1 MTRSVLITGA
11 ANGLG
16 LVISRHLWQQ
26 GYQVAM
32 ADLNL
37 DTVTRSAQE
46 IDPSQQRLLPLAL
59 DIRQPQQFSDALTQ
73 IRARFGELD
82 VLVNNAALTL
92 TTPIMEIDVEE
103 FDRVTSTN
111 LRGTS
116 SAARPSAAI
125 SASASRAA
133 LLTSRRWPG
142 KTAVPPPAPTM
153 QPPRAALLR

>member
-59 DIRQPQQFSDALTQ
+59 AEIAADGLAADEGTTQ
-73 IRARFGELD
+73 IGAGD
-82 VLVNNAALTL
+82 A
-92 TTPIMEIDVEE
+92 
-103 FDRVTSTN
+103 
-111 LRGTS
+111 
-116 SAARPSAAI
+116 
-125 SASASRAA
+125 
-133 LLTSRRWPG
+133 
-142 KTAVPPPAPTM
+142 
-153 QPPRAALLR
+153 

>member
-59 DIRQPQQFSDALTQ
+59 AEI
-73 IRARFGELD
+73 
-82 VLVNNAALTL
+82 AADGLAAD
-92 TTPIMEIDVEE
+92 E
-103 FDRVTSTN
+103 
-111 LRGTS
+111 GT
-116 SAARPSAAI
+116 A
-125 SASASRAA
+125 
-133 LLTSRRWPG
+133 
-142 KTAVPPPAPTM
+142 
-153 QPPRAALLR
+153 

>member
-46 IDPSQQRLLPLAL
+46 IDPSQQRLL
-59 DIRQPQQFSDALTQ
+59 
-73 IRARFGELD
+73 
-82 VLVNNAALTL
+82 
-92 TTPIMEIDVEE
+92 
-103 FDRVTSTN
+103 
-111 LRGTS
+111 
-116 SAARPSAAI
+116 
-125 SASASRAA
+125 
-133 LLTSRRWPG
+133 
-142 KTAVPPPAPTM
+142 
-153 QPPRAALLR
+153 